1 MGITVEQMMRI
12 EENGH
17 AMGFHKRFMME
28 NAGAAAV
35 RRLVEAMGDVASR
48 RVLVIAGTGNNGGD
62 GMVMARHLA
71 GLGARVG
78 LALLGDAS
86 SLRTEE
92 TRWNWDILSRVPSVE
107 IIGDYAGFEDAEI
120 VIDAILGT
128 GVSGSPREPHASA
141 ISFVNASSAFTLSV
155 DVPSGLDATTGKAAT
170 ECVRADMTVTFH
182 RAKSGMEGRA
192 DVCGK
197 TFVERIGIP
206 PEAEAGVL

>member
-86 SLRTEE
+86 SLRTVE
-92 TRWNWDILSRVPSVE
+92 TRWNWDILSKVPSVE
-107 IIGDYAGFEDAEI
+107 IISDYEGFEDAEI

-155 DVPSGLDATTGKAAT
+155 DVPSGLDATTGKAAA

>member
-48 RVLVIAGTGNNGGD
+48 KVLVIAGTGNNGGD

-71 GLGARVG
+71 GLGARIG

-92 TRWNWDILSRVPSVE
+92 TRWNWDILSKVPSVE
-107 IIGDYAGFEDAEI
+107 IIDDYAKFENAEI

-155 DVPSGLDATTGKAAT
+155 DVPSGLDATTGKAAA

>member
-107 IIGDYAGFEDAEI
+107 IIGDYAGFENAEI

-141 ISFVNASSAFTLSV
+141 ISFVNTSSAFTLSV
-155 DVPSGLDATTGKAAT
+155 DVPSGLDATTGKAAA

>member
-1 MGITVEQMMRI
+1 MAISVDQMMRI

-17 AMGFHKRFMME
+17 RMGFERRMMME

-35 RRLVEAMGDVASR
+35 RRLVDAFCDVHST

-71 GLGARVG
+71 GLGARVRV
-78 LALLGDAS
+78 ALLGDES
-86 SLRTEE
+86 SIRTEE
-92 TRWNWDILSRVPSVE
+92 TRWNWSLLSAMPSVE
-107 IIGDYAGFEDAEI
+107 RIGDYSAATDAEI
-120 VIDAILGT
+120 IIDAILGT

-141 ISFVNASSAFTLSV
+141 IAFANASTAFRLSV
-155 DVPSGLDATTGKAAT
+155 DVPSGLDATTGESPA

-182 RAKSGMEGRA
+182 RLKAGMERRA
-192 DVCGK
+192 DVCGR

-206 PEAEAGVL
+206 PEAEVGIL